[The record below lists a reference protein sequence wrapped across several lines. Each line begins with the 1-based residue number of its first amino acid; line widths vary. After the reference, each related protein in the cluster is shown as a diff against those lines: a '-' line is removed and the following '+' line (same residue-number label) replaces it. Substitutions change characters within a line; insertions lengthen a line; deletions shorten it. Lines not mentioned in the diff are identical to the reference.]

1 MGTEN
6 KSATVLIIVWR
17 LTEHRGHL
25 DLLLDN
31 IGYEALDDGE
41 EIYYT
46 AQS

>member
-6 KSATVLIIVWR
+6 KSATVFIIVWR

-31 IGYEALDDGE
+31 ISYKALDDRK